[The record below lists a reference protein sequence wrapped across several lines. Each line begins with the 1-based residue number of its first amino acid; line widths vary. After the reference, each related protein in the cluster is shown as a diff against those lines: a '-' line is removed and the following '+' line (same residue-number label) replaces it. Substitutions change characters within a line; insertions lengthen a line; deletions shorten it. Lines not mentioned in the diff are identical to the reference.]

1 MPIPIW
7 RHEVQRLMQDE
18 DAFLVEVLPVQEYE
32 DEHIKGAINIPL
44 KRLDRESTSA
54 FNKDQPIILY

>member
-1 MPIPIW
+1 MPTPIT

-18 DAFLVEVLPVQEYE
+18 DALLVEVLPVQEYE

-44 KRLDRESTSA
+44 KRLDRESTGALS
-54 FNKDQPIILY
+54 KGQPIIVY